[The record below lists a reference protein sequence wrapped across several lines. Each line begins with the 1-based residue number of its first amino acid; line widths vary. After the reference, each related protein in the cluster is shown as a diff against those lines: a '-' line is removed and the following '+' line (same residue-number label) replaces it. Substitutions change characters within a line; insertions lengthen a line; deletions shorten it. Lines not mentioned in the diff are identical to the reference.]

1 MIRRR
6 ISMASR
12 RSHARHLE
20 LRTRQLIPDTADDD
34 DPVRAPGLTV
44 DADDVTGMKSVE
56 TGRTLS
62 RDQQRVTARDVT
74 ARVAIGADPDRSTAL
89 VHTDDGEAILLKPV
103 GKALR
108 HCETPFQLA
117 ADTNA
122 TVAECYV
129 WSDQIV
135 NIARPSCRCSMKM
148 SPRYG
153 DLHDEQ
159 EGSASG
165 GPRKSRV
172 GGEDH
177 QRRGSRSL
185 ASDGPAVRTPQG
197 ARSHGGCGRVA
208 ASCAGPPGPASPRRR
223 PPGTGRD
230 AHDDSL

>member
-1 MIRRR
+1 MTFRAESVMIRRR

-56 TGRTLS
+56 TGRTLA
-62 RDQQRVTARDVT
+62 RDQQRVTAREVT

-122 TVAECYV
+122 TVAKCYV

-135 NIARPSCRCSMKM
+135 NIARPSAPPYIGAAAPVGAAAPGTRVPS
-148 SPRYG
+148 
-153 DLHDEQ
+153 
-159 EGSASG
+159 GSLIWG
-165 GPRKSRV
+165 LIFCP
-172 GGEDH
+172 
-177 QRRGSRSL
+177 RSL
-185 ASDGPAVRTPQG
+185 A
-197 ARSHGGCGRVA
+197 
-208 ASCAGPPGPASPRRR
+208 
-223 PPGTGRD
+223 
-230 AHDDSL
+230 

>member
-56 TGRTLS
+56 TGRTLA
-62 RDQQRVTARDVT
+62 RDQQRVTAREVT

-108 HCETPFQLA
+108 HCEPPFQLA
-117 ADTNA
+117 ANTNA
-122 TVAECYV
+122 TVAKCYV

-135 NIARPSCRCSMKM
+135 NIARPSAPPYIGAAAPGTRVPSGSLIWGPNRL
-148 SPRYG
+148 SPEPG
-153 DLHDEQ
+153 C
-159 EGSASG
+159 
-165 GPRKSRV
+165 
-172 GGEDH
+172 
-177 QRRGSRSL
+177 RGS
-185 ASDGPAVRTPQG
+185 G
-197 ARSHGGCGRVA
+197 ARPGSGWLPKPQRA
-208 ASCAGPPGPASPRRR
+208 REARALAGASPDRRSAR
-223 PPGTGRD
+223 
-230 AHDDSL
+230 